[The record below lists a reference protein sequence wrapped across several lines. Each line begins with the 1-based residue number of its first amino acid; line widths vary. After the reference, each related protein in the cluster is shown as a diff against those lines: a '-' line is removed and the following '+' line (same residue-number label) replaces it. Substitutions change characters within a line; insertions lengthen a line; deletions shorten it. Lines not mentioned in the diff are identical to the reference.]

1 MVMWMWL
8 AMAAQV
14 HASASTVCSQSGTW
28 CEPASVAYSNGW
40 YSNSPRYATA
50 DEVCRSYN
58 MQSCRAGVDP
68 VYGRGCYCTVE
79 GREHMYQNWYVA
91 HRPSQACPTR
101 LPNYTDDGW
110 SVEVVNPVCYGPT
123 TIAPEEQSCGVGNPT
138 LPGTGTKVHS
148 ETDYAPSFSHPIPFE
163 RHYRSKHSVSAIQT
177 ANGWLHSYSAR
188 LYQPALSTSA
198 YALRPNGEIVR
209 FNKDAT
215 TATWKS
221 ESGDLQLAEQLN
233 ASGVLTGW
241 RLTQRSD
248 NTSELFDKKGQLTHV
263 EARNGWRLTLG
274 YNANG
279 QPESVTNHF
288 GRRLTLAYDS
298 AGRLISM
305 TTPGGDITRYG
316 HDAQGNLLTV
326 TWPDGNIKRYHYED
340 SRFPRAL
347 TGITDES
354 GQRIGSYT
362 YDAQGRVSETQ
373 RASGVDR
380 VQFSYGTDATG
391 LPQTQITDFSSG
403 TPTTRTYNFV
413 QQGRVLRPSGVSS
426 PCPLCGSTARS
437 TQYDAAGRK
446 TREISHDGSV
456 IFYTYNAAGQETERA
471 TFPASFSSATT
482 RPALSNATSVV
493 STMWDGTSN
502 LPFRIAE
509 PGRST
514 TYSYSNQALAATSTY
529 ATTDTTGALKF
540 NGTPTGPTSSTQYAY
555 NANKLNTSI
564 TELTNGV
571 QTQRWN
577 LAYDA
582 LGDLTSITDV
592 TAGNQS
598 ATLTNDAQGRLT
610 RVNASNGAVASF
622 NANSRGQMTAAYTPG
637 GNVTYTYDA
646 RNLINEIRFSDG
658 RWVRYSYNTA
668 QKLIEIRDSSGLIEQ
683 IAATEIDGLNPK
695 RLMQRVAQWLDDRG
709 DRITR
714 MLVSEARANPVVVLV
729 PAGVVLGLM
738 TLAEANR
745 LNATSSQGVG
755 ASACGAAC
763 QGGAGKSGG
772 TSATVPSVAA
782 IGWLTQVGVILSGQT
797 QTSSTPT
804 APVYDKAGLLVS
816 PQACVSGTGNCDPNK
831 HGDLQDEVN
840 QSCKGQARSCSSG
853 QTRSELLLRLDR
865 NRSCAVARDKINK
878 ICFAGGDLVH
888 RNQAIDAWTAV
899 TRCEDFLSRTP

>member
-1 MVMWMWL
+1 
-8 AMAAQV
+8 
-14 HASASTVCSQSGTW
+14 
-28 CEPASVAYSNGW
+28 
-40 YSNSPRYATA
+40 
-50 DEVCRSYN
+50 
-58 MQSCRAGVDP
+58 
-68 VYGRGCYCTVE
+68 
-79 GREHMYQNWYVA
+79 MYQNWYVA

-110 SVEVVNPVCYGPT
+110 SVEVINPVCYGPT

-148 ETDYAPSFSHPIPFE
+148 ETDYAPSFSHPIAFE

-241 RLTQRSD
+241 RLTQRAD
-248 NTSELFDKKGQLTHV
+248 NTSELFDKKGQLTHI

-298 AGRLISM
+298 AGRLITM

-316 HDAQGNLLTV
+316 HDTQGNLLTV

-446 TREISHDGSV
+446 TREVSHDGSV
-456 IFYTYNAAGQETERA
+456 NFYAYNAAGQETERA
-471 TFPASFSSATT
+471 TFPASFSSATA

-529 ATTDTTGALKF
+529 ATTDPTGALKF
-540 NGTPTGPTSSTQYAY
+540 NGTPTGPSSSTQYAY

-610 RVNASNGAVASF
+610 RISASNGAVASYGWNVHGQLTTATMSGF
-622 NANSRGQMTAAYTPG
+622 TATLTYDSRKLLTDVRLSTGQWLS
-637 GNVTYTYDA
+637 VTYSASGEPVSMLDA
-646 RNLINEIRFSDG
+646 TG
-658 RWVRYSYNTA
+658 RV
-668 QKLIEIRDSSGLIEQ
+668 QQVSGLDTHWLRSADPIK
-683 IAATEIDGLNPK
+683 AAQALLSHSLQQEAQ
-695 RLMQRVAQWLDDRG
+695 RLGGA
-709 DRITR
+709 
-714 MLVSEARANPVVVLV
+714 LV
-729 PAGVVLGLM
+729 PSAIAQPVLLPIPPGVAAG
-738 TLAEANR
+738 LAASGGGALANR
-745 LNATSSQGVG
+745 AQLGP
-755 ASACGAAC
+755 ASGGCC
-763 QGGAGKSGG
+763 GGAGTISTRDMQERLQRTLPFTLMATAAEAIETLTADILTLRAGAQLRKRMQCPDEPYAMPLPPGCQEAHHMVAVAASGARRARDILSQVG
-772 TSATVPSVAA
+772 IDVNSPINGVWMECGRHRRMHTNDYYEKVNLRLESVARTKPS
-782 IGWLTQVGVILSGQT
+782 IGF
-797 QTSSTPT
+797 
-804 APVYDKAGLLVS
+804 
-816 PQACVSGTGNCDPNK
+816 
-831 HGDLQDEVN
+831 
-840 QSCKGQARSCSSG
+840 
-853 QTRSELLLRLDR
+853 ELLRIRAELRQG
-865 NRSCAVARDKINK
+865 V
-878 ICFAGGDLVH
+878 F
-888 RNQAIDAWTAV
+888 
-899 TRCEDFLSRTP
+899 